1 MAGNPGNGKSGDGQ
15 TPPEGEG
22 PPGGTSLAA
31 VVFVI
36 LLIAGGIWIVNEMA
50 DSAKYQDC
58 AASRRRNCDGIDY
71 RSVPPPPA
79 DERR

>member
-1 MAGNPGNGKSGDGQ
+1 MVDTPGNDTGAPGPR
-15 TPPEGEG
+15 PPAGEG

-36 LLIAGGIWIVNEMA
+36 LLIAGGIWLVSEMA
-50 DSAKYQDC
+50 DNARYQDC

-71 RSVPPPPA
+71 RSAPPVPP
-79 DERR
+79 EKY